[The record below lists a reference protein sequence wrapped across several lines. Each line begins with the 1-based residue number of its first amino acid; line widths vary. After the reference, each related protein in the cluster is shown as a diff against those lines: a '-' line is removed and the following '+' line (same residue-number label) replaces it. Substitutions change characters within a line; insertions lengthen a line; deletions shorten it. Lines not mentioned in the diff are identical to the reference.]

1 MLSNLQVG
9 DIVRTKGNK
18 YGIVMDSYIMWD
30 AFTTDIKKYYR
41 ENLVH
46 TGREDLSIAEI
57 YREPVKG
64 RMDMLDLRDLIL
76 GYKPILPS
84 KVELVYPPKPTVNW
98 NEVEKWTKVQ
108 VRDSE
113 DQE

>member
-9 DIVRTKGNK
+9 DIVKTKDNK
-18 YGIVMDSYIMWD
+18 YGIVMGSHIMWD
-30 AFTTDIKKYYR
+30 VFTTDIKDYYT
-41 ENLVH
+41 EDLVH
-46 TGREDLSIAEI
+46 TGREDLSIVEI

-64 RMDMLDLRDLIL
+64 RINVYDLRDLIL

>member
-1 MLSNLQVG
+1 M
-9 DIVRTKGNK
+9 
-18 YGIVMDSYIMWD
+18 Y
-30 AFTTDIKKYYR
+30 
-41 ENLVH
+41 
-46 TGREDLSIAEI
+46 
-57 YREPVKG
+57 
-64 RMDMLDLRDLIL
+64 DLRDLIL

-113 DQE
+113 DQEWLNRYLIKYRPDESCSFYTSTRSEFTLGKEADSYSGICYKMCRLYEEDK